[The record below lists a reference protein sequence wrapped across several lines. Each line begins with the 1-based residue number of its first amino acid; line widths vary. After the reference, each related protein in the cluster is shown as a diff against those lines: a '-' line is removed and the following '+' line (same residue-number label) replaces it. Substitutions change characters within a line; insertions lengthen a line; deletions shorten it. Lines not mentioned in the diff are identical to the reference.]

1 MEKYI
6 NSNWKSVNL
15 FKTFLDKTKD
25 NKDTYDNYL
34 NNIKKLMKYKDSNDD
49 DKHSICIFITSSNPF
64 FSSNWLRGSEENELI
79 LTQFCSSLKNTKFY

>member
-6 NSNWKSVNL
+6 NSNWKSGNL

-49 DKHSICIFITSSNPF
+49 KRLNRYSLQVVIHFSAGSPSFDILLKSI
-64 FSSNWLRGSEENELI
+64 
-79 LTQFCSSLKNTKFY
+79 